1 MLFMMSAKII
11 RLDQHRT
18 RRRPP
23 TSADLKARDPSFALD
38 TALRAVAANPA
49 KDFASNA
56 RLFQRTFKEAIEHTN
71 EQLRASVRQLD
82 SKKPDGDE
90 KE

>member
-1 MLFMMSAKII
+1 MSAKII

-18 RRRPP
+18 RRRPQ
-23 TSADLKARDPSFALD
+23 TSADLKARDPSWALD
-38 TALRAVAANPA
+38 RALRAVATNPA

-71 EQLRASVRQLD
+71 AQLRASVVKLD
-82 SKKPDGDE
+82 LGKPGGDE

>member
-1 MLFMMSAKII
+1 MSAKIF
-11 RLDQHRT
+11 RLDEHRT
-18 RRRPP
+18 RRRPQ
-23 TSADLKARDPSFALD
+23 TSADMKARDPGYALD
-38 TALRAVAANPA
+38 RALRAVAVNPS

-71 EQLRASVRQLD
+71 ALLRASVVPLD
-82 SKKPDGDE
+82 SAKLHGDE